1 MDAAARGLGRA
12 AVLLGVALGGF
23 FDGILLH
30 QILQWHHLLSD
41 VEAAAVRDL
50 RVQLLADGLFHLLMY
65 LIAALALWQ
74 LWRHR
79 IALQRRAAAIALG
92 GGVLL
97 GFGLW
102 HVLDAILSHWLTGIH
117 RVKGDAAEP
126 LLWDLA
132 WFAAFG
138 VMPMVL
144 GLWVR
149 RKSPPTSGP
158 GAHHAAAGLAALA
171 VVAGAASAVG
181 APEGAPS
188 VVVFG
193 PGTSA
198 SAAFNAL
205 AQADARVLWADRTGG
220 VWIVQRSVNEAPLA
234 LWRGGAL
241 LVGGSGTGW
250 GCANWTMR

>member
-1 MDAAARGLGRA
+1 MGRS

-50 RVQLLADGLFHLLMY
+50 RVQLLADGIFHLLMY
-65 LIAALALWQ
+65 VVAALALWQ

-79 IALQRRAAAIALG
+79 IALQRGAAAAVLA
-92 GGVLL
+92 GGVTL

-102 HVLDAILSHWLTGIH
+102 HVLDAILSHWITGIH
-117 RVKGDAAEP
+117 RVKSDAAEP

-132 WFAAFG
+132 WFAVFG
-138 VMPMVL
+138 VLPMLL
-144 GLWVR
+144 GLWLR
-149 RKSPPTSGP
+149 RKSPPPGGP
-158 GAHHAAAGLAALA
+158 GARRAAAGLAALA
-171 VVAGAASAVG
+171 VVAGALSAFG
-181 APEGAPS
+181 PPAGGPS

-198 SAAFNAL
+198 ASAFNAL
-205 AQADARVLWADRTGG
+205 AHADARVLWADRTGG
-220 VWIVQRSVNEAPLA
+220 VWVVQRSANEAPLA
-234 LWRGGAL
+234 LWRAGAL
-241 LVGGSGTGW
+241 LVGGSWTGW

>member
-65 LIAALALWQ
+65 LIAALALWK

-79 IALQRRAAAIALG
+79 IALQRRTAAAALG

-132 WFAAFG
+132 WFAVFG
-138 VMPMVL
+138 VLPMVL

-149 RKSPPTSGP
+149 RKAPPPDGL

-171 VVAGAASAVG
+171 VVAGAASALG
-181 APEGAPS
+181 SPEGAPS

-198 SAAFNAL
+198 PAAFNAL
-205 AQADARVLWADRTGG
+205 ARADARVLWADRTGG
-220 VWIVQRSVNEAPLA
+220 VWIVQRSVDEAPLA

-241 LVGGSGTGW
+241 LVGGSWSGW

>member
-1 MDAAARGLGRA
+1 MDAAARGVGRA

-79 IALQRRAAAIALG
+79 IALQRRTATPTLG

-117 RVKGDAAEP
+117 RVKGDAANP

-132 WFAAFG
+132 WFAVFG
-138 VMPMVL
+138 VLPMVL

-149 RKSPPTSGP
+149 RTLPPRSGP

-171 VVAGAASAVG
+171 VVAGGASALG
-181 APEGAPS
+181 PPEEAPS
-188 VVVFG
+188 VVVFR
-193 PGTSA
+193 PGMSA
-198 SAAFNAL
+198 SAAFTTL
-205 AQADARVLWADRTGG
+205 AKADARVLWADKTGG
-220 VWIVQRSVNEAPLA
+220 VWIVQRSVSEAPLA

-241 LVGGSGTGW
+241 LVGGSWTGW